1 MSSATSPG
9 LRTWLTW
16 IIDHNPCFI
25 LSGLSM
31 LFGCHLLNLALY
43 TPAGD
48 THKLLGLLA
57 VVNVYE
63 LLLVAIG
70 LVLIRKPVFVRDGR
84 ILLGLEAMFLCDV
97 TFTSGII
104 ATVDPRWGFGIAA
117 VLLALAGVKLALILR
132 TFGTLGAAE
141 PIWRS
146 AVPGPA
152 FPWRTWAFFMLQLSA
167 VLCVAGVFK
176 VIAVPRHGKLP
187 EGVVYAGWWIAG
199 LLPAVGM
206 AMRSLPSRRPAAPS
220 AEMDLVRL
228 FIILPFISLLVHL
241 YSGGWVYSVP
251 FRAAYI
257 APVLLG
263 LAFAAPAVP
272 WVLLRR
278 RHLVVVQFALA
289 ALALCFATG
298 HIPTLIF
305 HPRGL
310 TLSPMGLTVAGAA
323 AVSIYAVWLSRS
335 LLAGA
340 FALACALIT
349 LIYQNLAVLWATLTA
364 SAEWTWGL
372 APRTIGQWG
381 IVAVAASFLLLG
393 IGVWISSRRRDS
405 TKEEVMVP
413 NPEPTDGG

>member
-31 LFGCHLLNLALY
+31 LFGCHLLNIALF

-84 ILLGLEAMFLCDV
+84 ILLGLEAMFLCDI

-104 ATVDPRWGFGIAA
+104 ATVDPRWGFAIAA
-117 VLLALAGVKLALILR
+117 VLLALAGLKLALILR
-132 TFGTLGAAE
+132 ALGA
-141 PIWRS
+141 PI
-146 AVPGPA
+146 A
-152 FPWRTWAFFMLQLSA
+152 WRTWAFFMLQLSA
-167 VLCVAGVFK
+167 VLCIAGVFK

-206 AMRSLPSRRPAAPS
+206 VLRSLPTRGSAAPS
-220 AEMDLVRL
+220 SEMGLIRL
-228 FIILPFISLLVHL
+228 FLILPFISLLVHL
-241 YSGGWVYSVP
+241 YGGGWVYSVP

-263 LAFAAPAVP
+263 LAFAAPAIP
-272 WVLLRR
+272 WALARRQLL
-278 RHLVVVQFALA
+278 VAQFSLA
-289 ALALCFATG
+289 ALAICFATG
-298 HIPTLIF
+298 SSPTLMF
-305 HPRGL
+305 HPHGL
-310 TLSPMGLTVAGAA
+310 TLSPTSFTIAGAL
-323 AVSIYAVWLSRS
+323 AVTIHAVWLSRS
-335 LLAGA
+335 LLAA
-340 FALACALIT
+340 VFAMACSLVTLTVQNFAL
-349 LIYQNLAVLWATLTA
+349 LWATLVT
-364 SAEWTWGL
+364 SAEWIWSL
-372 APRTIGQWG
+372 MPRTVGQWG
-381 IVAVAASFLLLG
+381 TVAVVGSFLLLG
-393 IGVWISSRRRDS
+393 VGVWVSSRR
-405 TKEEVMVP
+405 KEPLQEEVTVP
-413 NPEPTDGG
+413 ETTPEES

>member
-9 LRTWLTW
+9 LRTWLIW

-117 VLLALAGVKLALILR
+117 VLLALAGLKLALILR
-132 TFGTLGAAE
+132 VLDA
-141 PIWRS
+141 PI
-146 AVPGPA
+146 A
-152 FPWRTWAFFMLQLSA
+152 WRTWAFFMLQLSA
-167 VLCVAGVFK
+167 VLCFAGVFK
-176 VIAVPRHGKLP
+176 VIAVPRHGRLP
-187 EGVVYAGWWIAG
+187 EGVVYAGWWMAG

-206 AMRSLPSRRPAAPS
+206 ALRSLPTRKPAAPS
-220 AEMDLVRL
+220 SEMGLIRL
-228 FIILPFISLLVHL
+228 FLILPFISLLVHL

-251 FRAAYI
+251 FRAACV

-263 LAFAAPAVP
+263 VAFAVPA
-272 WVLLRR
+272 LGRQS
-278 RHLVVVQFALA
+278 LVVAQFALA
-289 ALALCFATG
+289 TLAICFTTG
-298 HIPTLIF
+298 YSHTLIF
-305 HPRGL
+305 HAYGL
-310 TLSPMGLTVAGAA
+310 TFTPMSLTIAGAL
-323 AVSIYAVWLSRS
+323 AVAIHAIWLSRS
-335 LLAGA
+335 LLAA
-340 FALACALIT
+340 MFVLVCSLTSLIC
-349 LIYQNLAVLWATLTA
+349 QNLALIWATLVTLA
-364 SAEWTWGL
+364 RWTWSL
-372 APRTIGQWG
+372 MPRTVGQCG
-381 IVAVAASFLLLG
+381 TVAVVASFLLLG
-393 IGVWISSRRRDS
+393 VGLWISSRRS
-405 TKEEVMVP
+405 EGGKEEVIVP
-413 NPEPTDGG
+413 ETTPEGP

>member
-1 MSSATSPG
+1 MSSTTSTG
-9 LRTWLTW
+9 LRTWVAW

-104 ATVDPRWGFGIAA
+104 ATVDRRWGFGIAG
-117 VLLALAGVKLALILR
+117 VLLALAGVKFALILR
-132 TFGTLGAAE
+132 TLLG
-141 PIWRS
+141 
-146 AVPGPA
+146 VPGNADLQIGSAAHRQP
-152 FPWRTWAFFMLQLSA
+152 FPWRTWAFFMLQLAA
-167 VLCVAGVFK
+167 VLGIAGVFK
-176 VIAVPRHGKLP
+176 VIADPRHGKLP

-206 AMRSLPSRRPAAPS
+206 VMRSLPSRQPSAPS
-220 AEMDLVRL
+220 PEIGLIRL
-228 FIILPFISLLVHL
+228 FIVLPFISLLVHL

-263 LAFAAPAVP
+263 LAFAAPAIG
-272 WVLLRR
+272 RQSI
-278 RHLVVVQFALA
+278 VVVQLALA
-289 ALALCFATG
+289 GLALNLAAG
-298 HIPTLIF
+298 YHPALIF
-305 HPRGL
+305 HSHSL
-310 TLSPMGLTVAGAA
+310 TLTPMSLTVAGAL

-335 LLAGA
+335 LLAA
-340 FALACALIT
+340 VFVLACTIIT
-349 LIYQNLAVLWATLTA
+349 LIYQNLALLWATLVI
-364 SAEWTWGL
+364 SAEWIWSL
-372 APRTIGQWG
+372 MPRTVGQWG
-381 IVAVAASFLLLG
+381 SVAVAASFLLLG
-393 IGVWISSRRRDS
+393 VGLWVSSRRREPA
-405 TKEEVMVP
+405 KEEVMVP
-413 NPEPTDGG
+413 ETTPEGP